1 MVVEEF
7 PFTQHKISE
16 NVFMREFNKDVLS
29 EELVWHRDKKSRIV
43 EVIRGKGWQLQLDN
57 QMPVPLLEGLSYEIP
72 AEKYHRVKR
81 GTTNLIVRITEL

>member
-1 MVVEEF
+1 
-7 PFTQHKISE
+7 
-16 NVFMREFNKDVLS
+16 MREFNKDVLS
-29 EELVWHRDKKSRIV
+29 EELVWHRDRKSRIV

-72 AEKYHRVKR
+72 AETYHRVKR